1 MLNQSLNLRIGQQL
15 KMTPQLQH
23 AIRMLQLSAIELQQ
37 EVQEIL
43 ESNPLLEEGE
53 GEEESFPESAEQPQ
67 QESAD
72 SGSEAESTS
81 SEQETPSTE
90 QEQVIPEELE
100 SDSNWEDTYD
110 IPSMLGSSGG
120 APEGIEPQDTHSA
133 STTLQDH
140 LEWQLNALPL
150 SDRDYS
156 IALTIIDAINGE
168 GYLEES
174 LEQLTESLD
183 QDPPVE
189 MEEMV
194 TQLKQIQQFDP
205 AGVGARDLQEC
216 LLIQLH
222 QINDDSEPLDIA
234 QEWVEH
240 HFKTIATLNSRQT
253 LEQVSK
259 KLKAAP
265 DVVSEA
271 LVLIRTLDPKP
282 GEQIAAAETEYVVPD
297 LIVQK
302 RDGHWEIE
310 LTPETSPKLRIS
322 PFYQSLKSQSRNGE
336 EKEYISHNIQEAR
349 WFLKSL
355 QNRNETLFK
364 VAAHIFEKQSEFLEE
379 GPAKMKALTLR
390 TIADAI
396 EMHESTISR
405 VTTNKYAQTPQGIFE
420 LKYFFSSQLNT
431 EDGDGTSGTAV
442 RAMIR
447 QIVDDEDPAKPISDN
462 RIAQMLAEK
471 GVKVA
476 RRTVAKYRDILSIP
490 PSNERKRSI

>member
-1 MLNQSLNLRIGQQL
+1 MNQSLNLRIGQQL

-37 EVQEIL
+37 EVQEIM

-53 GEEESFPESAEQPQ
+53 EES
-67 QESAD
+67 
-72 SGSEAESTS
+72 S
-81 SEQETPSTE
+81 SESNQENSNENKEKEAASSSEESSTE
-90 QEQVIPEELE
+90 ASTEPDNSLPEELD

-110 IPSMLGSSGG
+110 IPSMLGNSSGSG
-120 APEGIEPQDTHSA
+120 EQFEPQEVHSA
-133 STTLQDH
+133 SGSLQDH
-140 LEWQLNALPL
+140 LIWQLNALPL
-150 SDRDYS
+150 SDRDFS
-156 IALTIIDAINGE
+156 ISITILDAINGE

-174 LEQLTESLD
+174 LEELLATFD
-183 QDPPVE
+183 QDPEVE
-189 MEEMV
+189 MEELV

-205 AGVGARDLQEC
+205 PGVGAKDLQEC
-216 LLIQLH
+216 LLIQLK
-222 QINDDSEPLDIA
+222 QLNDDSEARDIA

-240 HFKTIATLNSRQT
+240 HFKLIASLNSKQS
-253 LEQVSK
+253 LEQISK
-259 KLKAAP
+259 KLRATP
-265 DVVSEA
+265 EVVTEA
-271 LVLIRTLDPKP
+271 LALIRTLDPKP
-282 GEQIAAAETEYVVPD
+282 GEQIAPAAIEYVVPD

-302 RDGHWEIE
+302 RGEHWEIE

-322 PFYQSLKSQSRNGE
+322 PFYQTLKSAKTSGD

-364 VAAHIFEKQSEFLEE
+364 VASHIFQMQSEFLEE
-379 GPAKMKALTLR
+379 GPAKMKALTLK

-405 VTTNKYAQTPQGIFE
+405 VTTSKYAQTPQGIFE
-420 LKYFFSSQLNT
+420 LKYFFSSQLST
-431 EDGDGTSGTAV
+431 ADGDGTSGTAV
-442 RAMIR
+442 RAMIK
-447 QIVDDEDPAKPISDN
+447 QIVDEEDPAKPTSDN
-462 RIAQMLAEK
+462 KIAQMLAEK

-490 PSNERKRSI
+490 PSNERKRSM

>member
-53 GEEESFPESAEQPQ
+53 SDEEGTPEN
-67 QESAD
+67 
-72 SGSEAESTS
+72 S
-81 SEQETPSTE
+81 SETAENSSNNSTE
-90 QEQVIPEELE
+90 SDATTETASSNESESIPEELE
-100 SDSNWEDTYD
+100 SDSSWEDTYD
-110 IPSMLGSSGG
+110 IPSMLGNSSPG
-120 APEGIEPQDTHSA
+120 EQIEPQEVHSVSA
-133 STTLQDH
+133 SLQDH
-140 LEWQLNALPL
+140 LIWQLHARTL

-156 IALTIIDAINGE
+156 IALTLIDSIDNK
-168 GYLEES
+168 GYLEV
-174 LEQLTESLD
+174 SLD
-183 QDPPVE
+183 ELIHSIDLEDPEVE
-189 MEEMV
+189 MEEV
-194 TQLKQIQQFDP
+194 ITQLHLIQQFDP
-205 AGVGARDLQEC
+205 PGVGARNLQEC
-216 LLIQLH
+216 LKLQL
-222 QINDDSEPLDIA
+222 QQLNEESRAKNVALNWIEN
-234 QEWVEH
+234 
-240 HFKTIATLNSRQT
+240 HFKLISNLNSNQS
-253 LEQVSK
+253 LEQISK
-259 KLKAAP
+259 KLKSDAET
-265 DVVSEA
+265 VTQA
-271 LVLIRTLDPKP
+271 LALIRTLDPRP
-282 GEQIAAAETEYVVPD
+282 GEQIEEPPVEYVIPD

-302 RDGHWEIE
+302 RGDHWEIE

-322 PFYQSLKSQSRNGE
+322 PFYQTLKSQEHSGD
-336 EKEYISHNIQEAR
+336 EKEYITHNIQEAR

-364 VAAHIFEKQSEFLEE
+364 VASHIFQMQSDFLEE
-379 GPAKMKALTLR
+379 GPEKMKALTLR

-405 VTTNKYAQTPQGIFE
+405 VTTSKYAQTPQGIFE

-431 EDGDGTSGTAV
+431 ADGDGTSATAV

-447 QIVDDEDPAKPISDN
+447 QIVNSEDPAKPISDN
-462 RIAQMLAEK
+462 RIATMLAEK

-490 PSNERKRSI
+490 PSNERKRSL

>member
-53 GEEESFPESAEQPQ
+53 EEQATEGGESSEQSSKEES
-67 QESAD
+67 
-72 SGSEAESTS
+72 GSESTS
-81 SEQETPSTE
+81 SETETNIDQDSS
-90 QEQVIPEELE
+90 IPDELE
-100 SDSNWEDTYD
+100 TDSNWEDTYD
-110 IPSMLGSSGG
+110 LPSMLGSSGAG
-120 APEGIEPQDTHSA
+120 ADAVEHQEIHSA

-156 IALTIIDAINGE
+156 IAITIIDAINGE

-174 LEQLTESLD
+174 PEALMEALTDFDPEVELD
-183 QDPPVE
+183 E
-189 MEEMV
+189 IE

-216 LLIQLH
+216 LLIQLR
-222 QINDDSEPLDIA
+222 QLNEQSEAEGIA
-234 QEWVEH
+234 LEWVES
-240 HFKTIATLNSRQT
+240 HFKLIASLNSKQT

-259 KLKAAP
+259 KLRATPEA
-265 DVVSEA
+265 VTEA
-271 LVLIRTLDPKP
+271 LELIRSLDPKP
-282 GEQIAAAETEYVVPD
+282 GEQIATPEVEYVVPD
-297 LIVQK
+297 LSVFK
-302 RDGHWEIE
+302 RGEHWEVE
-310 LTPETSPKLRIS
+310 LTQETSPKLRIS
-322 PFYQSLKSQSRNGE
+322 PFYQTLKSAKTSGDD
-336 EKEYISHNIQEAR
+336 KEYISHNIQEAR

-364 VAAHIFEKQSEFLEE
+364 VASHIFEMQSEFLEE

-420 LKYFFSSQLNT
+420 LKYFFSSQLST
-431 EDGDGTSGTAV
+431 ADGDGTSGTAV
-442 RAMIR
+442 RAMIKE
-447 QIVDDEDPAKPISDN
+447 IVDNEDPAKPTSDN
-462 RIAQMLAEK
+462 KIAQMLAEK